1 MQIRAREGYQFRL
14 INCMHCT
21 LSERKGR
28 RENGKRKGGIECF
41 LCILDGMHAF
51 FNGELFYNSY
61 DEWTVLR

>member
-28 RENGKRKGGIECF
+28 MEMENGREA
-41 LCILDGMHAF
+41 MSV
-51 FNGELFYNSY
+51 SY
-61 DEWTVLR
+61 VY